1 MFDSSF
7 GFRFCFKLIHWKGF
21 ATGEILIC
29 TLYNDTNMK
38 KIPESL
44 YFFQQEAKKTT
55 TRPPYIVDTLEKDAT
70 KPPSR
75 IYPEEGCY

>member
-1 MFDSSF
+1 MFDLDFSF
-7 GFRFCFKLIHWKGF
+7 VLSFKVTGKVF

-29 TLYNDTNMK
+29 TLYGDTNMK

-55 TRPPYIVDTLEKDAT
+55 TRPPYIQY
-70 KPPSR
+70 
-75 IYPEEGCY
+75 IYNIL